1 MQGSYVL
8 TVKKKKCGNTDI
20 DKLRLPLLEMSRTE
34 LCVSLSY
41 KSTVHKERVGS
52 ACSTGVKR

>member
-1 MQGSYVL
+1 ML

-20 DKLRLPLLEMSRTE
+20 DKLRLPLLEMSHTE